1 MTYNYKKLCVM
12 KGEIIFK
19 KQKDKYQVVVYLN
32 DYVYN
37 AVEAL
42 GKQNYKDKRRVDGIL
57 RTYALIVQSGVVGKI
72 NNGWTPIESTLFK
85 DVDISIFFNL

>member
-32 DYVYN
+32 D
-37 AVEAL
+37 
-42 GKQNYKDKRRVDGIL
+42 
-57 RTYALIVQSGVVGKI
+57 
-72 NNGWTPIESTLFK
+72 
-85 DVDISIFFNL
+85 